1 MRETDDLLIAFLMLA
16 VLALLANT
24 VGVQSLLSPQENRV
38 VFSVDFRLGIGSQT
52 MAIKYHSRME

>member
-1 MRETDDLLIAFLMLA
+1 MRETDDLLIALLMLA